1 MIAVLGTLGGV
12 ALGFFLNFYWQKRR
26 DEELLTKKRRA
37 IESELRTNASLM
49 PQKIDLL
56 QKIKNELQ
64 KGKLLRGSSVR
75 FPAHCY
81 TNYIGEVS
89 VSLTD
94 RQRENL
100 VVIYE
105 TLRIVDKFMDNL
117 FSEYIE
123 LYKSKA
129 LPGFGKSYTGDLAS
143 LIDECW
149 LAKKLIEEYLAGK
162 PRKIAWDEL
171 PQWE

>member
-1 MIAVLGTLGGV
+1 MIAVLGTLVGV

-37 IESELRTNASLM
+37 IERELHTNASLM
-49 PQKIDLL
+49 PQKIDVL
-56 QKIKNELQ
+56 QKIRNELQ

-89 VSLTD
+89 VLLTD
-94 RQRENL
+94 GQRENL

-105 TLRIVDKFMDNL
+105 TLRIVDEFMDKL
-117 FSEYIE
+117 FSEYVEI
-123 LYKSKA
+123 YKSKA
-129 LPGFGKSYTGDLAS
+129 LPDFRESYMGDLTS
-143 LIDECW
+143 LIDGCSLVKE
-149 LAKKLIEEYLAGK
+149 LIEEYLAGK

-171 PQWE
+171 RQWE